1 MSDITGLE
9 KSILEQSHEKG
20 RLNLAAAQARLEADF
35 EQKKAQLLLEK
46 KGQRD
51 KLLNDIEREF
61 QKEKQDIEN
70 QARQSSLVAKQA
82 VLTELFETAEA
93 QMGAWSQEE
102 QLAFFKRVMANCQGK
117 VSVRFGEKTLETFS
131 QATWDDLVSSYPHI
145 DFDKEPIAQEAGFI
159 ISRGRVDENYL
170 YSTLIKHFRDREG
183 FRLAAE
189 IFPAE

>member
-61 QKEKQDIEN
+61 QREKQDLEN

-102 QLAFFKRVMANCQGK
+102 QLAFFKRVIANCQGEA
-117 VSVRFGEKTLETFS
+117 SVRFGQKTLETFS